1 LIGIIAMKQ
10 ASGAL
15 LLILL
20 LYTTFGACQLA
31 SSPGGAVAAAPPPG
45 KLTAE
50 EIVSGMVERNLRRAR
65 ALSAYQGTRVYHL
78 EYRGF
83 LSSKSADMVVDVKY
97 RTPGTK
103 EFSIRSESGSRLI
116 IDRVFK
122 RMLQTE
128 EDAVS
133 EENQSRI
140 ALNQENYRFTLAGVE
155 STIAGPSYVLFVEPR
170 TDNKLLYRG
179 RIWVNAEDFAV
190 ERMEVSPA
198 KSPSFWT
205 KETNIEQVYAKVG
218 DFWLP
223 AMNRSGSDI
232 RLGGHANFT
241 IDYRDYKITGAAPL
255 TSIREVQEPNRPA
268 PARNR

>member
-1 LIGIIAMKQ
+1 MKP

-15 LLILL
+15 LILSF
-20 LYTTFGACQLA
+20 YTTLGVCQLA
-31 SSPGGAVAAAPPPG
+31 SSPGATVAPARPVTLP
-45 KLTAE
+45 AE
-50 EIVSGMVERNLRRAR
+50 EIVSRMVERNLQRAR
-65 ALSAYQGTRVYHL
+65 ALSAYEGTRVYHL

-83 LSSKSADMVVDVKY
+83 LSSKTADMVVDVKY

-128 EDAVS
+128 EDAVT

-140 ALNQENYRFTLAGVE
+140 ALNPENYRFTLAGVE
-155 STIAGPSYVLFVEPR
+155 STIGGLSYVLLVEPR

-179 RIWVNAEDFAV
+179 RIWVNGEDFAV

-205 KETNIEQVYAKVG
+205 KETKIEQVYAKVG

-223 AMNRSGSDI
+223 AMNRSDSEI

-241 IDYRDYKITGAAPL
+241 IDYRDYKITAAAPL
-255 TSIREVQEPNRPA
+255 SSAREGQDLNRIA

>member
-1 LIGIIAMKQ
+1 MKLG
-10 ASGAL
+10 SGTL
-15 LLILL
+15 LLILS
-20 LYTTFGACQLA
+20 LYPAFGACQLA
-31 SSPGGAVAAAPPPG
+31 SSPGAPDPTARPA

-50 EIVSGMVERNLRRAR
+50 EIVSRMVERNLQRAH

-83 LSSKSADMVVDVKY
+83 LSSKTADMVVDVKY

-103 EFSIRSESGSRLI
+103 EFRIRSESGSRVI

-128 EDAVS
+128 EDAVT
-133 EENQSRI
+133 EENQNRI

-155 STIAGPSYVLFVEPR
+155 STSADPSYVLLVEPR

-205 KETNIEQVYAKVG
+205 RETKIEQVYAKVG

-223 AMNRSGSDI
+223 AMNRSDSDI

-241 IDYRDYKITGAAPL
+241 IDYRDYKITAAAPL
-255 TSIREVQEPNRPA
+255 SSARDAQDLNRVA

>member
-1 LIGIIAMKQ
+1 MKL
-10 ASGAL
+10 ASGTL
-15 LLILL
+15 LLILA
-20 LYTTFGACQLA
+20 LYTPFGAGQLT
-31 SSPGGAVAAAPPPG
+31 SSPGVTIATAPPAN
-45 KLTAE
+45 LTAE
-50 EIVSGMVERNLRRAR
+50 EIVGRMVERNLQRAR

-83 LSSKSADMVVDVKY
+83 LSSRSADMVVDVKY

-116 IDRVFK
+116 LDRVFK

-128 EDAVS
+128 GDAGT

-140 ALNQENYRFTLAGVE
+140 ALNQENYRFALAGVE
-155 STIAGPSYVLFVEPR
+155 STSAGPSYVLLVEPR

-179 RIWVNAEDFAV
+179 QIWVNAEDFAV

-205 KETNIEQVYAKVG
+205 KETRIEQIYAKVG

-223 AMNRSGSDI
+223 AMNRSDSDI

-241 IDYRDYKITGAAPL
+241 IDYRDYKITAAAPL
-255 TSIREVQEPNRPA
+255 SSAREAQDLNRPA
-268 PARNR
+268 PARNW

>member
-1 LIGIIAMKQ
+1 MKL
-10 ASGAL
+10 ASGTL
-15 LLILL
+15 LLILSI
-20 LYTTFGACQLA
+20 YTTVGACQLA
-31 SSPGGAVAAAPPPG
+31 LSPGAIVATAPG
-45 KLTAE
+45 RLTAE
-50 EIVSGMVERNLRRAR
+50 EIVSGMVARNLQRAR

-83 LSSKSADMVVDVKY
+83 LSNKTAEMVVDVKY
-97 RTPGTK
+97 RTPGIK
-103 EFSIRSESGSRLI
+103 QFSIRSESGSRLI
-116 IDRVFK
+116 LDRVFK

-128 EDAVS
+128 EDAVT

-140 ALNQENYRFTLAGVE
+140 ALNQENYRFSLAGIE
-155 STIAGPSYVLFVEPR
+155 STSAGPSYVLLVEPR

-179 RIWVNAEDFAV
+179 RIWVNADDFAV

-205 KETNIEQVYAKVG
+205 KETKIEQVYAKVG

-223 AMNRSGSDI
+223 AMNRSGSEI

-241 IDYRDYKITGAAPL
+241 IEYRDYKITAATPL
-255 TSIREVQEPNRPA
+255 SSIREVQELNRLA